1 MALEL
6 PVSRLEA
13 ALREPCVG
21 KWMSSLTKETSP
33 IYLSNLRNFLDWLW
47 HIPEWKGKM
56 TSELLAIQEDAKG
69 RQRFILPTG
78 MNAT

>member
-1 MALEL
+1 MALQP
-6 PVSRLEA
+6 PVSPLEA
-13 ALREPCVG
+13 VLREPRVG
-21 KWMSSLTKETSP
+21 KWMSSLTKETRP
-33 IYLSNLRNFLDWLW
+33 TCLSNLRNFLDWLW

-56 TSELLAIQEDAKG
+56 PGELLAIQEGTKG